1 MGLTVMKFSF
11 AYFIAVILGLASRS
25 GQPCQRDALMSKVM
39 RSCLPALLGL
49 MLWFTAAVPAQAQAY
64 NVCPDLDN
72 LPSGG
77 VVWLDLSTNRCFNPE
92 PPISSDVIT
101 VEYNSIAQ
109 TYRVAYFSAV
119 PPNGQSFGTVV
130 FAGIPLTEGFFSSSV
145 SCPSGCSLSGTY
157 GGSPI
162 SATVS
167 GTSVKPSGPTDTTP
181 PTIQSINR
189 LTPSTEFTTATT
201 LTWRVTFSED
211 VQNVDVGDF
220 GLRDVPTGVVT
231 GGLNLSLT
239 PIDARAYNLTAQ
251 FTRNSS
257 ALDGYVEVGN
267 RGGGI
272 EDLAG
277 NTLANTINSQPY
289 RYDTTPVSYTH
300 LTLPTTPY
308 V

>member
-1 MGLTVMKFSF
+1 
-11 AYFIAVILGLASRS
+11 
-25 GQPCQRDALMSKVM
+25 
-39 RSCLPALLGL
+39 
-49 MLWFTAAVPAQAQAY
+49 MLF
-64 NVCPDLDN
+64 
-72 LPSGG
+72 
-77 VVWLDLSTNRCFNPE
+77 R
-92 PPISSDVIT
+92 
-101 VEYNSIAQ
+101 
-109 TYRVAYFSAV
+109 
-119 PPNGQSFGTVV
+119 
-130 FAGIPLTEGFFSSSV
+130 
-145 SCPSGCSLSGTY
+145 SLSGTY

-289 RYDTTPVSYTH
+289 RYDTTPPTISIGSFSPGGSGTFTAPV
-300 LTLPTTPY
+300 TLSDQIGRASCRER